1 MATQSLALLFLV
13 EGNLQPSYI
22 SVPHYH
28 SDDPLV
34 TIDDLGK
41 AIFEY
46 HCKDLASSYRN
57 LTIIKVG
64 IQVLLQYS
72 SLSHPLIMSLR

>member
-1 MATQSLALLFLV
+1 MATQSLALLFLI

-22 SVPHYH
+22 SVPYYH

-34 TIDDLGK
+34 TIDDLRK

-46 HCKDLASSYRN
+46 HCKDLASSYEN
-57 LTIIKVG
+57 LTKG
-64 IQVLLQYS
+64 RYS
-72 SLSHPLIMSLR
+72 SSTSVLVVVASSYNVS